1 MHRVS
6 EAYWEAVL
14 AGGVRVPADAHL
26 PDLTA
31 DLVRWLGDPDARRR
45 DSLAYTILATWISEG
60 VYDDLLVGLGDGICS
75 GLSVGL
81 GNDGDDT
88 VLRRSFSALLLAE
101 IIARDNVKILLA
113 ADDVMRW
120 GDRTTSWYVRE
131 QDLRGYVQGM
141 GWAHA
146 VAHGAD
152 LIGQLARNRHL
163 GSMEL
168 TALLDVVADRLLA
181 PTRHVWRHAEDDR
194 LAYAVM
200 VIVHRGDVDV
210 EVLETW
216 VRRLGAGIRQP
227 GTRGAAPEW
236 PTPTAV
242 NTTTFLRALHLQ
254 LALGVR
260 AQGPL
265 DEHLFAEPPLDRADV
280 MLVLLEQLRSASPWL
295 YRRRSSAPVLTV

>member
-1 MHRVS
+1 
-6 EAYWEAVL
+6 
-14 AGGVRVPADAHL
+14 
-26 PDLTA
+26 
-31 DLVRWLGDPDARRR
+31 
-45 DSLAYTILATWISEG
+45 
-60 VYDDLLVGLGDGICS
+60 
-75 GLSVGL
+75 
-81 GNDGDDT
+81 
-88 VLRRSFSALLLAE
+88 
-101 IIARDNVKILLA
+101 
-113 ADDVMRW
+113 
-120 GDRTTSWYVRE
+120 
-131 QDLRGYVQGM
+131 
-141 GWAHA
+141 
-146 VAHGAD
+146 
-152 LIGQLARNRHL
+152 
-163 GSMEL
+163 MEL

-265 DEHLFAEPPLDRADV
+265 DEHLFAEPPRDRADV

-295 YRRRSSAPVLTV
+295 YRRRSSARAHRRDPCPR